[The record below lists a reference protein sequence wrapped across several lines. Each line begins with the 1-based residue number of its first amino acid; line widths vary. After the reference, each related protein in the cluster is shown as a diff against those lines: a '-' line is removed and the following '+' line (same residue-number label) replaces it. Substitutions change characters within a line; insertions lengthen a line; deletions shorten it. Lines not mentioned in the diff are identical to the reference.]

1 MNNLI
6 HGAISHSRTV
16 LMIFVLL
23 LVSGITTYINIPK
36 ESNPDVPLARINVT
50 IVHDG
55 ISPEDSERMLVKPM
69 ERELRALDGLK
80 EMRASA
86 GEGYANISLEFIAGF
101 DSSEALADVRD
112 KVTVAKAKLPSDTEE
127 PTIKEVTMAG
137 QQAAVTVVLSGPVSE
152 RALVTVARELQNQ
165 LEGLSEVLEVDIGG
179 DREDIVEIVVDPLL
193 MESYGL
199 DQNDILNLLS
209 RNNRLV
215 PAGTMDNGK
224 GSFAVK
230 VPSVFESVK
239 DVMEQPVK
247 VQGDSVI
254 TFQDVAQ
261 VRRSYKDPSSFARL
275 NGESSVSLEVKKRPG
290 ENMLETVANVK
301 SLVEA
306 AQASTIW
313 PSSINVSYTGDQ
325 TVEVN
330 MMLNDLQ
337 NNVSSAVIL
346 VAIVIVAILGLR
358 TAFLV
363 GVSIPGSFLTG
374 ILIIS
379 LFGYTLNTVVLFSL
393 IMAVGML
400 VDGAIVVTEYADRCM
415 SEGLSKKVAYSKAA
429 QRMAWPIIASTATTL
444 AAFAP
449 LMFWPGMMGEFMKYL
464 PFTLIAVLSASLMM
478 ALVFVPVL
486 GGVVGKPRYM
496 SDFDKQQVHEAEN
509 GDIRNLQGFTGKY
522 IRFLANAIQHPW
534 KILLVAILVAI
545 FSFTAYGLSGLG
557 TQFFPNVDVKG
568 INVTV
573 RSAGDMSIY
582 EKDQVVRKVEN
593 RLLDMEAIETLYV
606 RTGGRDQ
613 IGYMRLNLV
622 DWHLRPHSDEVL
634 KETQARLKGMAGMDI
649 EITPDQNG
657 PQSGKDLQIQL
668 SSRFPELLDE
678 AALKIRT
685 VLDNN
690 DKFTSI
696 SDTATKPGLEWQLK
710 VNRADAARFGADATL
725 VGSTVQFI
733 TNGLKIGE
741 YRPDDVDDELD
752 IRVRYPVDSRFIG
765 KLDELRMKTAGG
777 MVPISNFVERTAKPK
792 TDIIRHIDSQR
803 VISVEANMVPGELL
817 SIELPKLQEL
827 LPSLGL
833 DPRVNLTVK
842 GQNEQQDESTEFLK
856 NAFLVALFVM
866 AIILVTQFNSF
877 YQAFLILSAVL
888 FSTVGVFLG
897 LLIFQ
902 KPFGI
907 VMSGIGVIALA
918 GIVVNNN
925 IVLIDTYNILRK
937 EGVPSMEAILRTGA
951 QRLRPVLMT
960 TVTTILG
967 LLPMVAEVNIDFI
980 GRNVDIGG
988 PSTEWWSQLATAV
1001 AGGLAFAT
1009 LLTLVLTPC
1018 LLALKARRDE
1028 RNAEKPTM
1036 VFDQQASN

>member
-1 MNNLI
+1 
-6 HGAISHSRTV
+6 
-16 LMIFVLL
+16 
-23 LVSGITTYINIPK
+23 LVSGVVTYLNIPK

-50 IVHDG
+50 IIHDG
-55 ISPEDSERMLVKPM
+55 ISPEDSARMLVKPM

-80 EMRASA
+80 EMRATA
-86 GEGYANISLEFIAGF
+86 GEGYASISLEFIAGF
-101 DSSEALADVRD
+101 DSNEALADVRD

-127 PTIKEVTMAG
+127 PTIKEETMAG
-137 QQAAVTVVLSGPVSE
+137 QQAAITVVLSGSVSE
-152 RALVTVARELQNQ
+152 RALVTVARELQNR
-165 LEGLSEVLEVDIGG
+165 LEGISEILEVDIGG

-199 DQNDILNLLS
+199 DPVDILNLLS
-209 RNNRLV
+209 LNNRLV

-230 VPSVFESVK
+230 VPSVFESLK
-239 DVMEQPVK
+239 DVLEQPVK

-254 TFQDVAQ
+254 TFQDVAK
-261 VRRSYKDPSSFARL
+261 VRRSYKDPTSFARV
-275 NGESSVSLEVKKRPG
+275 NGEPSVSLEVKKRPG
-290 ENMLETVANVK
+290 ENMLETVAEVK
-301 SLVEA
+301 ALVAA
-306 AQASTIW
+306 AQQSTIW
-313 PSSINVSYTGDQ
+313 PASINVSYTGDQ

-346 VAIVIVAILGLR
+346 VAIVILAILGLR
-358 TAFLV
+358 TALLV

-415 SEGLSKKVAYSKAA
+415 SEGMDKKVAYSKAA

-449 LMFWPGMMGEFMKYL
+449 LMFWPGIMGEFMKYL
-464 PFTLIAVLSASLMM
+464 PFTLIAVLSASLLM
-478 ALVFVPVL
+478 ALIFVPVL
-486 GGVVGKPRYM
+486 GGVFGKPRYV
-496 SDFDKQQVHEAEN
+496 SEFDKQQMHVAEN
-509 GDIRNLQGFTGKY
+509 GDIRNLQGYTGKY
-522 IRFLANAIQHPW
+522 IRVLATAIEHPW
-534 KILLVAILVAI
+534 KILLAAVVVAFV
-545 FSFTAYGLSGLG
+545 SFTAYGLSGLG

-593 RLLDMEAIETLYV
+593 RLLDMEAIESLYV

-622 DWHLRPHSDEVL
+622 DWHLRPHSDDVL
-634 KETQARLKGMAGMDI
+634 KDTQALLKGMSGMDI

-685 VLDNN
+685 VLDNS
-690 DKFTSI
+690 DRFTSV
-696 SDTATKPGLEWQLK
+696 SDTASKPGIEWQLK

-752 IRVRYPVDSRFIG
+752 ILVRYPLESRFIG

-777 MVPISNFVERTAKPK
+777 MVPISNFVERTANPK

-803 VISVEANMVPGELL
+803 VLTVQANMVPGELL
-817 SIELPKLQEL
+817 SIELPKLQQL

-833 DPRVNLTVK
+833 DPRVTLTVK
-842 GQNEQQDESTEFLK
+842 GQNEQQEESTEFLEK
-856 NAFLVALFVM
+856 AFLIALFVM

-937 EGVPSMEAILRTGA
+937 EGIPAMEAIIRTGA

-1009 LLTLVLTPC
+1009 VLTLILTPC
-1018 LLALKARRDE
+1018 MLALKVKRDE
-1028 RNAEKPTM
+1028 RKAKSLAQFNTHPAI
-1036 VFDQQASN
+1036 

>member
-6 HGAISHSRTV
+6 YGALSHSRTV

-23 LVSGITTYINIPK
+23 LISGVVTYLNIPK
-36 ESNPDVPLARINVT
+36 EANPDVPLARINVT
-50 IVHDG
+50 IIHDG
-55 ISPEDSERMLVKPM
+55 IAPEDSARMLVKPM

-80 EMRASA
+80 EMRATA
-86 GEGYANISLEFIAGF
+86 GEGYASISLEFIPGF

-137 QQAAVTVVLSGPVSE
+137 QQAAITVVLSGPVSE
-152 RALVTVARELQNQ
+152 RALVTVARELQNR
-165 LEGLSEVLEVDIGG
+165 LEGISEVLEVDIGG

-199 DQNDILNLLS
+199 DPVDILNLLS
-209 RNNRLV
+209 LNNRLV

-239 DVMEQPVK
+239 DVLELPVK

-261 VRRSYKDPSSFARL
+261 VRRSYKDPTSFARL

-290 ENMLETVANVK
+290 ENMLETVAKVK
-301 SLVEA
+301 ALVAA
-306 AQASTIW
+306 AQHSTIW
-313 PSSINVSYTGDQ
+313 PASIKVSYTGDQ

-346 VAIVIVAILGLR
+346 VAIVILAILGLR
-358 TAFLV
+358 TALLV

-415 SEGLSKKVAYSKAA
+415 SEGMDKKVAYSKAA

-464 PFTLIAVLSASLMM
+464 PFTLIAVLSASLLM
-478 ALVFVPVL
+478 ALIFVPVL
-486 GGVVGKPRYM
+486 GGVFGKPRYV
-496 SDFDKQQVHEAEN
+496 SEFDKQQIHEAEN
-509 GDIRNLQGFTGKY
+509 GDIRNLQGFAGRY
-522 IRFLANAIQHPW
+522 IRVLATAIQHPW
-534 KILLVAILVAI
+534 KILLAAIVVAIV
-545 FSFTAYGLSGLG
+545 SFTAYFLSGLG
-557 TQFFPNVDVKG
+557 TEFFPNVDVKG

-573 RSAGDMSIY
+573 RSAGNMSIY

-613 IGYMRLNLV
+613 IGSMRLNLT

-634 KETQARLKGMAGMDI
+634 KETQARLKGMSGMDI
-649 EITPDQNG
+649 EITLDQNG

-690 DKFTSI
+690 DKFTSV
-696 SDTATKPGLEWQLK
+696 SDTASKPGIEWQLK

-725 VGSTVQFI
+725 VGSIVQFI
-733 TNGLKIGE
+733 TNGFKIGE

-752 IRVRYPVDSRFIG
+752 ILVRYPLESRFIG
-765 KLDELRMKTAGG
+765 KLDELRMKTADG
-777 MVPISNFVERTAKPK
+777 MVPISNFVVRTAQPK

-803 VISVEANMVPGELL
+803 VITVEANMVPGELL
-817 SIELPKLQEL
+817 SIELPKLQAQ
-827 LPSLGL
+827 LPNMGL
-833 DPRVNLTVK
+833 DPRVTLTVK

-856 NAFLVALFVM
+856 NAFLIALFVM

-937 EGVPSMEAILRTGA
+937 EGVPAMEAILRTGA

-980 GRNVDIGG
+980 GRSVDIGG

-1009 LLTLVLTPC
+1009 VLTLVLTPC
-1018 LLALKARRDE
+1018 MLALKAKRDE
-1028 RNAEKPTM
+1028 RKDKSLVKLNLHPAH
-1036 VFDQQASN
+1036 

>member
-1 MNNLI
+1 
-6 HGAISHSRTV
+6 
-16 LMIFVLL
+16 
-23 LVSGITTYINIPK
+23 
-36 ESNPDVPLARINVT
+36 
-50 IVHDG
+50 
-55 ISPEDSERMLVKPM
+55 
-69 ERELRALDGLK
+69 
-80 EMRASA
+80 
-86 GEGYANISLEFIAGF
+86 
-101 DSSEALADVRD
+101 
-112 KVTVAKAKLPSDTEE
+112 
-127 PTIKEVTMAG
+127 
-137 QQAAVTVVLSGPVSE
+137 
-152 RALVTVARELQNQ
+152 
-165 LEGLSEVLEVDIGG
+165 
-179 DREDIVEIVVDPLL
+179 
-193 MESYGL
+193 
-199 DQNDILNLLS
+199 
-209 RNNRLV
+209 
-215 PAGTMDNGK
+215 
-224 GSFAVK
+224 
-230 VPSVFESVK
+230 
-239 DVMEQPVK
+239 
-247 VQGDSVI
+247 
-254 TFQDVAQ
+254 
-261 VRRSYKDPSSFARL
+261 
-275 NGESSVSLEVKKRPG
+275 
-290 ENMLETVANVK
+290 
-301 SLVEA
+301 
-306 AQASTIW
+306 
-313 PSSINVSYTGDQ
+313 
-325 TVEVN
+325 
-330 MMLNDLQ
+330 
-337 NNVSSAVIL
+337 
-346 VAIVIVAILGLR
+346 
-358 TAFLV
+358 
-363 GVSIPGSFLTG
+363 
-374 ILIIS
+374 
-379 LFGYTLNTVVLFSL
+379 
-393 IMAVGML
+393 
-400 VDGAIVVTEYADRCM
+400 
-415 SEGLSKKVAYSKAA
+415 
-429 QRMAWPIIASTATTL
+429 MAWPIIASTATTL

-464 PFTLIAVLSASLMM
+464 PFTLIAVLSASLLM
-478 ALVFVPVL
+478 ALIFVPVL
-486 GGVVGKPRYM
+486 GGVFGKPRHI
-496 SDFDKQQVHEAEN
+496 SEFDKQQMHEAEN

-522 IRFLANAIQHPW
+522 IRVLATAIQHPW
-534 KILLVAILVAI
+534 KILLAAIVVAFV
-545 FSFTAYGLSGLG
+545 SFTAYGLSGLG
-557 TQFFPNVDVKG
+557 TEFFPNVDVRG

-593 RLLDMEAIETLYV
+593 RLLDMQAIETLYV
-606 RTGGRDQ
+606 RTGGQDQ

-634 KETQARLKGMAGMDI
+634 KEVQALLKGMAGMDI
-649 EITPDQNG
+649 EISPDQGG

-678 AALKIRT
+678 AAHKIRT
-685 VLDNN
+685 ALDNN

-696 SDTATKPGLEWQLK
+696 SDTASKPGIEWQLK

-752 IRVRYPVDSRFIG
+752 IRVRYPLESRYIG
-765 KLDELRMKTAGG
+765 KLDELRMKTSGG

-792 TDIIRHIDSQR
+792 TDLIRHIDSQR
-803 VISVEANMVPGELL
+803 VITVQANMVPGELL

-827 LPSLGL
+827 LPTLGL
-833 DPRVNLTVK
+833 DPRVTLTVK

-856 NAFLVALFVM
+856 NAFLIALFVM

-937 EGVPSMEAILRTGA
+937 EGVPAMEAILRTGA

-1009 LLTLVLTPC
+1009 VLTLVLTPC
-1018 LLALKARRDE
+1018 MLALKAKRDE
-1028 RNAEKPTM
+1028 RKDKSLVKPNLHP
-1036 VFDQQASN
+1036 AYSP

>member
-6 HGAISHSRTV
+6 YGALSHSRTV

-23 LVSGITTYINIPK
+23 LISGIVTYLNIPK
-36 ESNPDVPLARINVT
+36 EANPDVPLARINVT
-50 IVHDG
+50 IIHDG
-55 ISPEDSERMLVKPM
+55 IAPEDSARMLVKPM

-80 EMRASA
+80 EMRATA
-86 GEGYANISLEFIAGF
+86 GEGYASISLEFIPGF

-137 QQAAVTVVLSGPVSE
+137 QQAAITVVLSGPVSE
-152 RALVTVARELQNQ
+152 RALVTVARELQNR
-165 LEGLSEVLEVDIGG
+165 LEGISEVLEVDIGG

-199 DQNDILNLLS
+199 DPVDILNLLS

-239 DVMEQPVK
+239 DVLELPVK

-261 VRRSYKDPSSFARL
+261 VRRSYKDPTSFARL

-290 ENMLETVANVK
+290 ENMLETVAKVK
-301 SLVEA
+301 ALVAA
-306 AQASTIW
+306 AQHSTIW
-313 PSSINVSYTGDQ
+313 PASIKVSYTGDQ

-346 VAIVIVAILGLR
+346 VAIVILAILGLR
-358 TAFLV
+358 TALLV

-415 SEGLSKKVAYSKAA
+415 SEGMDKKVAYSKAA

-464 PFTLIAVLSASLMM
+464 PFTLIAVLSASLLM
-478 ALVFVPVL
+478 ALIFVPVL
-486 GGVVGKPRYM
+486 GGVFGKPRYV
-496 SDFDKQQVHEAEN
+496 SEFDKQQIHEAEN
-509 GDIRNLQGFTGKY
+509 GDIRNLQGFAGRY
-522 IRFLANAIQHPW
+522 IRVLATAIQHPW
-534 KILLVAILVAI
+534 KILLAAIVVAIV
-545 FSFTAYGLSGLG
+545 SFTAYFLSGLG
-557 TQFFPNVDVKG
+557 TEFFPNVDVKG

-573 RSAGDMSIY
+573 RSAGNMSIY

-613 IGYMRLNLV
+613 IGYMRLNLT

-634 KETQARLKGMAGMDI
+634 KETQARLKGMSGMDI
-649 EITPDQNG
+649 EITLDQNG

-690 DKFTSI
+690 DKFTSV
-696 SDTATKPGLEWQLK
+696 SDTASKPGIEWQLK

-725 VGSTVQFI
+725 VGSIVQFI
-733 TNGLKIGE
+733 TNGFKIGE

-752 IRVRYPVDSRFIG
+752 ILVRYPLESRFIG
-765 KLDELRMKTAGG
+765 KLDELRMKTADG
-777 MVPISNFVERTAKPK
+777 MVPISNFVVRTAQLK

-803 VISVEANMVPGELL
+803 VITVEANMVPGELL
-817 SIELPKLQEL
+817 SIELPKLQAQ
-827 LPSLGL
+827 LPNMGL
-833 DPRVNLTVK
+833 DPRVTLTVK

-856 NAFLVALFVM
+856 NAFLIALFVM

-937 EGVPSMEAILRTGA
+937 EGVPAMEAILRTGA

-980 GRNVDIGG
+980 GRSVDIGG

-1009 LLTLVLTPC
+1009 VLTLVLTPC
-1018 LLALKARRDE
+1018 MLALKAKRDE
-1028 RNAEKPTM
+1028 RKDKSLVKLNLHPAH
-1036 VFDQQASN
+1036 

>member
-6 HGAISHSRTV
+6 YGALSHSRTV

-23 LVSGITTYINIPK
+23 LISGIVTYLNIPK
-36 ESNPDVPLARINVT
+36 EANPDVPLARINVT
-50 IVHDG
+50 IIHDG
-55 ISPEDSERMLVKPM
+55 IAPEDSARMLVKPM

-80 EMRASA
+80 EMRATA
-86 GEGYANISLEFIAGF
+86 GEGYASISLEFIPGF

-137 QQAAVTVVLSGPVSE
+137 EQAAITVVLSGPVSE
-152 RALVTVARELQNQ
+152 RALVTVARELQNR
-165 LEGLSEVLEVDIGG
+165 LEGISEVLEVDIGG

-199 DQNDILNLLS
+199 DPVDILNLLS

-239 DVMEQPVK
+239 DVLELPVK

-261 VRRSYKDPSSFARL
+261 VRRSYKDPTSFARL
-275 NGESSVSLEVKKRPG
+275 NGESSVSLEVKKRSG
-290 ENMLETVANVK
+290 ENMLETVAKVK
-301 SLVEA
+301 ALVAA
-306 AQASTIW
+306 AQHSTIW
-313 PSSINVSYTGDQ
+313 PASIKVSYTGDQ

-346 VAIVIVAILGLR
+346 VAIVILAILGLR
-358 TAFLV
+358 TALLV

-415 SEGLSKKVAYSKAA
+415 SEGMDKKVAYSKAA

-464 PFTLIAVLSASLMM
+464 PFTLIAVLSASLLM
-478 ALVFVPVL
+478 ALIFVPVL
-486 GGVVGKPRYM
+486 GGVFGKPRYV
-496 SDFDKQQVHEAEN
+496 SEFDKQQIHEAEN
-509 GDIRNLQGFTGKY
+509 GDIRNLQGFAGRY
-522 IRFLANAIQHPW
+522 IRVLATAIQHPW
-534 KILLVAILVAI
+534 KILLAAIVVAIV
-545 FSFTAYGLSGLG
+545 SFTAYFLSGLG
-557 TQFFPNVDVKG
+557 TEFFPNVDVKG

-573 RSAGDMSIY
+573 RSAGNMSIY

-613 IGYMRLNLV
+613 IGSMRLNLT

-634 KETQARLKGMAGMDI
+634 KETQARLKGMSGMDI
-649 EITPDQNG
+649 EITLDQNG

-690 DKFTSI
+690 DKFTSV
-696 SDTATKPGLEWQLK
+696 SDTASKPGIEWQLK

-725 VGSTVQFI
+725 VGSIVQFI
-733 TNGLKIGE
+733 TNGFKIGE

-752 IRVRYPVDSRFIG
+752 ILVRYPLESRFIG
-765 KLDELRMKTAGG
+765 KLDELRMKTADG
-777 MVPISNFVERTAKPK
+777 MVPISNFVVRTAQLK

-803 VISVEANMVPGELL
+803 VITVEANMVPGELL
-817 SIELPKLQEL
+817 SIELPKLQAQ
-827 LPSLGL
+827 LPNMGL
-833 DPRVNLTVK
+833 DPRVTLTVK

-856 NAFLVALFVM
+856 NAFLIALFVM

-937 EGVPSMEAILRTGA
+937 EGVPAMEAILRTGA

-980 GRNVDIGG
+980 GRSVDIGG

-1009 LLTLVLTPC
+1009 VLTLVLTPC
-1018 LLALKARRDE
+1018 MLALKAKRDE
-1028 RNAEKPTM
+1028 RKDKSLVKLNLHPAH
-1036 VFDQQASN
+1036 

>member
-6 HGAISHSRTV
+6 YGALSHSRTV

-23 LVSGITTYINIPK
+23 LVSGVVTYLNIPK

-50 IVHDG
+50 IIHDG
-55 ISPEDSERMLVKPM
+55 IAPEDSARMLVKPM

-80 EMRASA
+80 EMRATA
-86 GEGYANISLEFIAGF
+86 GEGYASISLEFIAGF
-101 DSSEALADVRD
+101 DSNEALADVRD

-127 PTIKEVTMAG
+127 PTIKEETMAG
-137 QQAAVTVVLSGPVSE
+137 QQAAITVVLSGSVSE
-152 RALVTVARELQNQ
+152 RALVTVARELQNR
-165 LEGLSEVLEVDIGG
+165 LEGISEILEVDIGG
-179 DREDIVEIVVDPLL
+179 DREDIVEIEVDPLL

-199 DQNDILNLLS
+199 DPVDILNLLS
-209 RNNRLV
+209 LNNRLV

-230 VPSVFESVK
+230 VPSVFESLK
-239 DVMEQPVK
+239 DVLEQPVK

-254 TFQDVAQ
+254 TFQDVAK
-261 VRRSYKDPSSFARL
+261 VRRSYKDPTSFARV
-275 NGESSVSLEVKKRPG
+275 NGEPSVSLEVKKRPG
-290 ENMLETVANVK
+290 ENMLETVAEVK
-301 SLVEA
+301 ALVAA
-306 AQASTIW
+306 AQQSTIW
-313 PSSINVSYTGDQ
+313 PASINVSYTGDQ

-346 VAIVIVAILGLR
+346 VAIVILAILGLR
-358 TAFLV
+358 TALLV

-415 SEGLSKKVAYSKAA
+415 SEGMDKKVAYSKAA

-449 LMFWPGMMGEFMKYL
+449 LMFWPGIMGEFMKYL
-464 PFTLIAVLSASLMM
+464 PFTLIAVLSASLLM
-478 ALVFVPVL
+478 ALIFVPVL
-486 GGVVGKPRYM
+486 GGVFGKPRYV
-496 SDFDKQQVHEAEN
+496 SEFDKQQMHVAEN
-509 GDIRNLQGFTGKY
+509 GDIRNLQGYTGKY
-522 IRFLANAIQHPW
+522 IRVLATAIEHPW
-534 KILLVAILVAI
+534 KILLAAVVVAFV
-545 FSFTAYGLSGLG
+545 SFTAYGLSGLG

-593 RLLDMEAIETLYV
+593 RLLDMEAIESLYV

-622 DWHLRPHSDEVL
+622 DWHLRPHSDDVL
-634 KETQARLKGMAGMDI
+634 KDTQALLKGMSGMDI

-685 VLDNN
+685 VLDNS
-690 DKFTSI
+690 DRFTSV
-696 SDTATKPGLEWQLK
+696 SDTASKPGIEWQLK

-752 IRVRYPVDSRFIG
+752 ILVRYPLESRFIG

-777 MVPISNFVERTAKPK
+777 MVPISNFVERTANPK

-803 VISVEANMVPGELL
+803 VLTVQANMVPGELL

-833 DPRVNLTVK
+833 DPRVTLTIK
-842 GQNEQQDESTEFLK
+842 GQNEQQDESTAFLK
-856 NAFLVALFVM
+856 KAFLVALFVM

-937 EGVPSMEAILRTGA
+937 EGVPAMEAILRTGA

-1009 LLTLVLTPC
+1009 VLTLVLTPC
-1018 LLALKARRDE
+1018 LLALKANWDE
-1028 RNAEKPTM
+1028 RKEKSLAQLHPTH
-1036 VFDQQASN
+1036 

>member
-6 HGAISHSRTV
+6 YGALSHSRTV

-23 LVSGITTYINIPK
+23 LISGVVTYSNIPK
-36 ESNPDVPLARINVT
+36 EANPDVPIPVIYVS

-55 ISPEDSERMLVKPM
+55 ISPEDAERMLIKPM
-69 ERELRALDGLK
+69 ESELRSIDGVK
-80 EMRASA
+80 EMRATA
-86 GEGYANISLEFIAGF
+86 GEGFASITLEFIAGL
-101 DSSEALADVRD
+101 DSDAALADVRD
-112 KVTVAKAKLPSDTEE
+112 KVTVARAKLPSETEE
-127 PTIKEVTMAG
+127 PTINEVTMAG

-152 RALVTVARELQNQ
+152 RALVTVARELKNR
-165 LEGLSEVLEVDIGG
+165 LEGISEVLEVEIGG

-199 DQNDILNLLS
+199 DQSDILNLLS

-247 VQGDSVI
+247 VQGENVI

-261 VRRSYKDPSSFARL
+261 VRRSYKDPTSFARL

-301 SLVEA
+301 TLVTA
-306 AQASTIW
+306 AQQSSIW
-313 PSSINVSYTGDQ
+313 PASINVSYTGDQ

-346 VAIVIVAILGLR
+346 VAIVILAILGLR
-358 TAFLV
+358 TAILV

-415 SEGLSKKVAYSKAA
+415 SEGMDKKVAYSKAA

-464 PFTLIAVLSASLMM
+464 PFTLIAVLSASLLM
-478 ALVFVPVL
+478 ALIFVPVL
-486 GGVVGKPRYM
+486 GGVFGKPRYV
-496 SDFDKQQVHEAEN
+496 SEFDKQQMHEAEN

-522 IRFLANAIQHPW
+522 IRVLATAIQHPW
-534 KILLVAILVAI
+534 KILLAAIVVAIV
-545 FSFTAYGLSGLG
+545 SFTAYGLSGLG
-557 TQFFPNVDVKG
+557 TEFFPNVDVKG

-593 RLLDMEAIETLYV
+593 RLLDMPSIESLYV

-622 DWHLRPHSDEVL
+622 DWHLRPHSDDVL

-649 EITPDQNG
+649 EITLDQNG
-657 PQSGKDLQIQL
+657 PQSGKDLQIEL

-678 AALKIRT
+678 AALKIRA

-690 DKFTSI
+690 DKFTSV
-696 SDTATKPGLEWQLK
+696 SDTASKPGIEWQLK

-752 IRVRYPVDSRFIG
+752 IRVRYPVESRFIG

-777 MVPISNFVERTAKPK
+777 MVPISNFVKRTAQPK
-792 TDIIRHIDSQR
+792 TDLIRRIDSQR
-803 VISVEANMVPGELL
+803 VITVQANMVPGELL

-842 GQNEQQDESTEFLK
+842 GQSEQQDESTEFLK

-937 EGVPSMEAILRTGA
+937 EGVPAMEAILRTGA

-1009 LLTLVLTPC
+1009 VLTLVLTPC
-1018 LLALKARRDE
+1018 MLALKVKRE
-1028 RNAEKPTM
+1028 EKQVSRVTIN
-1036 VFDQQASN
+1036 VGQEFT